1 MAEAASFG
9 NIVNTLQ
16 AVRRD
21 YQEQLKSI
29 PQYEAFLLIE
39 SSTEK
44 AAGALQGNANSS
56 PSIAADVIDSLQFA
70 RNRFEQHMTCIPE
83 YRVLVAMDKLIN
95 DVAADLGLRDADPA
109 SAGQA
114 PEAADDAE
122 PAVAAAAEVETE
134 SADEVEAEDQVA
146 GEAEAATELEE
157 ALDAPSI
164 APLAED
170 DERVMDDDVV
180 AVSVAEE
187 AEAEK
192 AEFEEAEVEA
202 ADDEDDVTVAEKAE
216 A

>member
-44 AAGALQGNANSS
+44 AAGALQGTANSL

-95 DVAADLGLRDADPA
+95 DISADLGLQDADH
-109 SAGQA
+109 AGVDQ
-114 PEAADDAE
+114 PSEPVDDAE
-122 PAVAAAAEVETE
+122 PAAAAPAAVETE
-134 SADEVEAEDQVA
+134 AAGEVEVEEPVV

-164 APLAED
+164 APLAEH
-170 DERVMDDDVV
+170 DEPAMDDDVI
-180 AVSVAEE
+180 AVSVAED
-187 AEAEK
+187 AEI
-192 AEFEEAEVEA
+192 EA
-202 ADDEDDVTVAEKAE
+202 ADDEDDVIVAEKAE